1 MLLLRKLRK
10 TIGLLVMSAML
21 SLSLSAPGYAA
32 MVGTEDILAA
42 DSVAQERDYIREML
56 NRDEVQDQ
64 LTSLGVDPAEAQ
76 QRVDAM
82 TEEEVQMLAGQLEEM
97 PAGGSALGLLA
108 FVLIVLLITDLLGFT
123 NVYNI

>member
-1 MLLLRKLRK
+1 MLMLRKLRK
-10 TIGLLVMSAML
+10 TISLLVMTTML
-21 SLSLSAPGYAA
+21 SLGISAPGYAA
-32 MVGTEDILAA
+32 MIGTDDILAA
-42 DSVAQERDYIREML
+42 DSVAQQRDHIREML
-56 NRDEVQDQ
+56 NRDEVQEQ

-82 TEEEVQMLAGQLEEM
+82 TEEEVQMLASQLDDM

-108 FVLIVLLITDLLGFT
+108 FVLVVLLITDLLGVT

>member
-10 TIGLLVMSAML
+10 AIGLLVMSTML

-32 MVGTEDILAA
+32 MVGTEDILTA

-82 TEEEVQMLAGQLEEM
+82 TEEEVQMLAGQLEEL
-97 PAGGSALGLLA
+97 PAGGSVLGLLA
-108 FVLIVLLITDLLGFT
+108 FVLIVLLITDLLGVT